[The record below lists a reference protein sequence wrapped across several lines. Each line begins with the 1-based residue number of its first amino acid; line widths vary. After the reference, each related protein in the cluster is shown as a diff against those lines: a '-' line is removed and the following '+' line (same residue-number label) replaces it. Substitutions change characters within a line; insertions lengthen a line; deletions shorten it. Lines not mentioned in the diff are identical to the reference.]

1 MCLYSNIFKLQS
13 SSKYSPFDA
22 VHLSRCLFH
31 CSKQLLNWFILMPL
45 SVLQFLFHPFHIGRG
60 FSFEEFCHPG
70 KQKESLVAKSSR
82 RIGRVGHR
90 GHAILVQKLLNTQK
104 GVGRCTSKSPI
115 MKWAEVL
122 KVFKKHSPKLST
134 ASHNNVSYYTD
145 TDGLLEHSF
154 SRESLYY
161 RGISLQEIIPVCWG
175 SPFVW

>member
-1 MCLYSNIFKLQS
+1 MRGTQKKKFIYKKC
-13 SSKYSPFDA
+13 
-22 VHLSRCLFH
+22 V
-31 CSKQLLNWFILMPL
+31 FILTSLNFSHLQNTLHLMQYTYQDVFFTAQNSFWTGSFWCL
-45 SVLQFLFHPFHIGRG
+45 LGLLQFLFHPFHIGRG

-134 ASHNNVSYYTD
+134 ASHNNVS
-145 TDGLLEHSF
+145 
-154 SRESLYY
+154 
-161 RGISLQEIIPVCWG
+161 
-175 SPFVW
+175 